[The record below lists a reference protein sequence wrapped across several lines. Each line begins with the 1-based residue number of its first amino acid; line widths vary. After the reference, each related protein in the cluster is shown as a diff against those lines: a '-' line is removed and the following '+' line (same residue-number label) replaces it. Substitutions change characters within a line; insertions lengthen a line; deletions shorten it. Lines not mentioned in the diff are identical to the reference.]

1 MVKEI
6 LGEINKI
13 LTVSILV
20 FVVVSLTFELVS
32 GSSNLTNNS
41 APSSYTGK
49 YSVLQSNESKYF
61 VDSSSP
67 ISGYIK
73 IIDLITVSAKV
84 SISKLHII
92 ELHIPSSGSS
102 NGPIPISYLMG
113 SLVPS
118 SYLGKNS
125 VPISNNSVP
134 ISNIRNGFVPSLN
147 SVKDSVMIDNQ
158 MKNSAPSY
166 VVKFKNSNGTYTMV

>member
-1 MVKEI
+1 MVKEVF
-6 LGEINKI
+6 GEINKI

-61 VDSSSP
+61 VDSSNPS
-67 ISGYIK
+67 SGYIK

-92 ELHIPSSGSS
+92 ELYIPSSGSS
-102 NGPIPISYLMG
+102 NDHIPISYLMG

-125 VPISNNSVP
+125 VPISDV
-134 ISNIRNGFVPSLN
+134 RNGFVPSLN
-147 SVKDSVMIDNQ
+147 SGKYSVMIDNQ

-166 VVKFKNSNGTYTMV
+166 VVKLKNSKGTYTIV

>member
-20 FVVVSLTFELVS
+20 FVIVSLTFELVS

-61 VDSSSP
+61 VDSSNPSN
-67 ISGYIK
+67 GYIK

-102 NGPIPISYLMG
+102 NGHIPISYLMG

-125 VPISNNSVP
+125 VPISN
-134 ISNIRNGFVPSLN
+134 IRNCFVPSLN
-147 SVKDSVMIDNQ
+147 SGKDSVMIDNQ

-166 VVKFKNSNGTYTMV
+166 VVKFKNSNGTYTSV

>member
-6 LGEINKI
+6 FGEINKI

-61 VDSSSP
+61 VDSSNPS
-67 ISGYIK
+67 SGYIK

-92 ELHIPSSGSS
+92 ELYIPSSGSS
-102 NGPIPISYLMG
+102 NGHIPISYLMG

-125 VPISNNSVP
+125 VPISD
-134 ISNIRNGFVPSLN
+134 IRNGFVPSLN
-147 SVKDSVMIDNQ
+147 SGKDSVMIDNQ

-166 VVKFKNSNGTYTMV
+166 VVKLKNSNGTYTIV

>member
-1 MVKEI
+1 MIKEI
-6 LGEINKI
+6 FGEINKM

-20 FVVVSLTFELVS
+20 FVLVSLTFELVS

-49 YSVLQSNESKYF
+49 HFVLQSNESKYF
-61 VDSSSP
+61 VDSSNPS
-67 ISGYIK
+67 SGHIK
-73 IIDLITVSAKV
+73 IINLITVSAKV

-92 ELHIPSSGSS
+92 ELYIPSSGLS
-102 NGPIPISYLMG
+102 NGHIPISYLVG

-125 VPISNNSVP
+125 VPISD
-134 ISNIRNGFVPSLN
+134 IRYGFVPSLN
-147 SVKDSVMIDNQ
+147 SGKDSVMINNQ
-158 MKNSAPSY
+158 MNNSAPSY
-166 VVKFKNSNGTYTMV
+166 AVKLKNSNSTYTIV

>member
-6 LGEINKI
+6 FGEINKT

-41 APSSYTGK
+41 APSLYSGK
-49 YSVLQSNESKYF
+49 YSVLQSNSSKYF
-61 VDSSSP
+61 VDSSNPS
-67 ISGYIK
+67 SGYYIK

-84 SISKLHII
+84 SISRLHII
-92 ELHIPSSGSS
+92 ELYIPSSGSS
-102 NGPIPISYLMG
+102 NGHIPISYLMG

-125 VPISNNSVP
+125 VPISD
-134 ISNIRNGFVPSLN
+134 IRKGFVPSLN
-147 SVKDSVMIDNQ
+147 SGKYSVMTDNQ
-158 MKNSAPSY
+158 MKDSAPHY
-166 VVKFKNSNGTYTMV
+166 VVKLKNSNGTYTIV